1 MAIET
6 LRGAT
11 FEDGVPYYCGTVV
24 DALFPPTVEL
34 VPQTNQLYELDLAWG
49 EFKTLS
55 EEELVERGAYFKS
68 VGGSPTHHYEVCLAT
83 PNQVNPTAAQARK
96 HFFEAN
102 MFAVG
107 YATHGLFPYRGKF
120 HPQMVKAVMNIMG
133 LKPGDTVLDPMVGCG
148 TVCIEASI
156 TGINSIGIEP
166 NPFACLMSRAKLAA
180 LDMNTSSFEQLRVH
194 ADEIAA
200 ELDPGIKPQPRMLAE
215 ADVKKELNDDR
226 LRQLLLLC
234 YLDAMGYALRRK
246 NKTARTLFP
255 ELLQRYLEAVR
266 CFNDVR
272 KRLRLKLGRGR
283 VIEGDARDMTQWVP
297 AESVDGIVFSPPY
310 SFAIDYLDNDRTQ
323 LEFMGVDVG
332 LLKERMIGL
341 RLARE
346 AQGTLVERKVST
358 YFEDMDRVL
367 GECSRVLKPGRCC
380 VVVVGSN
387 TNQTGGVFLEDALV
401 DSARRHRML
410 LFKDTVREI
419 EGIRNT
425 MRDEHLL
432 FFMKL

>member
-6 LRGAT
+6 LRTAT
-11 FEDGVPYYCGTVV
+11 FEEGVPYYCGTVV

-34 VPQTNQLYELDLAWG
+34 LPQTNQLYELDLAWG
-49 EFKTLS
+49 EFKSLS
-55 EEELVERGAYFKS
+55 EEELVKRGAYFKA
-68 VGGSPTHHYEVCLAT
+68 VHGCPTHHHEICLVT
-83 PNQVNPTAAQARK
+83 PNQVNPTAAKARK

-120 HPQMVKAVMNIMG
+120 HPQMVKAVMNIIG

-148 TVCIEASI
+148 TVCIEASVM
-156 TGINSIGIEP
+156 GINSIGIEP
-166 NPFACLMSRAKLAA
+166 NPFACLMSRAKLAV
-180 LDMNTSSFEQLRVH
+180 LDMDTSRFEQLRFH
-194 ADEIAA
+194 ADEIAG
-200 ELDPGIKPQPRMLAE
+200 ELDPAIKPQLRMMAE
-215 ADVKKELNDDR
+215 ANVKEQLGDDR

-234 YLDAMGYALRRK
+234 YLDAMGYARRRK
-246 NKTARTLFP
+246 NKTARALFP
-255 ELLQRYLEAVR
+255 ELLERYLAAVKA
-266 CFNDVR
+266 FNEVR

-283 VIEGDARDMTQWVP
+283 IIEGDARDMTQCV
-297 AESVDGIVFSPPY
+297 ASESVDGIVFSPPY
-310 SFAIDYLDNDRTQ
+310 SFAIDYLDNDRLQ
-323 LEFMGVDVG
+323 LEFMEVDVEG
-332 LLKERMIGL
+332 LKERMVGL
-341 RLARE
+341 RVDRGAE
-346 AQGTLVERKVST
+346 GTLVERKVST
-358 YFEDMDRVL
+358 YFQDMDRVL

-387 TNQTGGVFLEDALV
+387 TNQTGGIFLEDTLV
-401 DSARRHRML
+401 DLARRQGML

>member
-1 MAIET
+1 M
-6 LRGAT
+6 
-11 FEDGVPYYCGTVV
+11 PYHCGTVV

-34 VPQTNQLYELDLAWG
+34 LPQTNQLYELDLAWG
-49 EFKTLS
+49 EFKSLS
-55 EEELVERGAYFKS
+55 EEELVKRGAYFKA
-68 VGGSPTHHYEVCLAT
+68 VHGLPTHHHEICLAT
-83 PNQVNPTAAQARK
+83 PNQVNPTAAKARK

-120 HPQMVKAVMNIMG
+120 HPQMVKAIMNIIG
-133 LKPGDTVLDPMVGCG
+133 LKPGDTVLDPMLGCG

-166 NPFACLMSRAKLAA
+166 NPFACLMSRAKLVA
-180 LDMNTSSFEQLRVH
+180 LDMDTSRFDLLRVH

-200 ELDPGIKPQPRMLAE
+200 ELDPRIKPQLRMMAE

-234 YLDAMGYALRRK
+234 YLDAMGYARRRK
-246 NKTARTLFP
+246 NKTARVLFP
-255 ELLQRYLEAVR
+255 ELLERYFAAVT
-266 CFNDVR
+266 CFNNVR
-272 KRLRLKLGRGR
+272 KQLRLRLGRGR
-283 VIEGDARDMTQWVP
+283 IIEGDARDMGQWV
-297 AESVDGIVFSPPY
+297 ASESVDGIVFSPPY
-310 SFAIDYLDNDRTQ
+310 SFAIDYLDNDRLQ
-323 LEFMGVDVG
+323 LEFMGVDVEA
-332 LLKERMIGL
+332 LKGCMVGL
-341 RLARE
+341 RVDRGAE
-346 AQGTLVERKVST
+346 GTLVERKVST
-358 YFEDMDRVL
+358 YFQDMDRVL

-387 TNQTGGVFLEDALV
+387 TNQTGGIFLEDTLV
-401 DSARRHRML
+401 DLARRQGML